1 MNQEIQTRIDNVLKN
16 ITEPQ
21 TLLSVFDINFV
32 EKVSYSEEQKR
43 ILIHTRD
50 AAACGKQCFS
60 ASLATGMVRE
70 SLGEKVLEG
79 MKKEFGSFWVEIAD

>member
-16 ITEPQ
+16 ITESQ
-21 TLLSVFDINFV
+21 TLLSVFDMNFV
-32 EKVSYSEEQKR
+32 EKVSYSEAQKR

-50 AAACGKQCFS
+50 AAPCKQCFS

-70 SLGEKVLEG
+70 SLGQQVLEG
-79 MKKEFGSFWVEIAD
+79 IKKEFSGFWVEIVE

>member
-1 MNQEIQTRIDNVLKN
+1 MNQEIQTRIDDVLKK

-21 TLLSVFDINFV
+21 TLLSVFDMNFV
-32 EKVSYSEEQKR
+32 ERVSYSEAQKR

-70 SLGEKVLEG
+70 SLGEKVLEA
-79 MKKEFGSFWVEIAD
+79 MKEEFSEFRVELG